1 MRLLAL
7 LLLLPVCAHAQT
19 QHDLNVAEGRKL
31 AIADM
36 AMNAAHGRLMA
47 KISPAGQTALRD
59 AQRNWLRFRDT
70 ECDFETLATIN
81 GTIHPLE
88 VALCRTRLTRVRTRD
103 LTAQLDC
110 GEGDV
115 SCGGQ

>member
-7 LLLLPVCAHAQT
+7 LLLLPVCADAQT

-59 AQRNWLRFRDT
+59 AQRNWLRFRDA